1 MKVYGN
7 YSNGKFQIINNK
19 NYFYLYSY
27 PFFTDISKSIKYEMP
42 EEQLSI
48 LNKKENNNF
57 LKKVRPAYYS
67 LGLLDLSENEIGLM
81 IKSFNTGNV
90 YTCLF
95 NKNGDFI
102 NYTYN
107 TKSNAWVTRY
117 LNNKLHM
124 VWFENENNNKNIIL
138 IRAKYQ

>member
-1 MKVYGN
+1 
-7 YSNGKFQIINNK
+7 
-19 NYFYLYSY
+19 
-27 PFFTDISKSIKYEMP
+27 
-42 EEQLSI
+42 
-48 LNKKENNNF
+48 
-57 LKKVRPAYYS
+57 
-67 LGLLDLSENEIGLM
+67 M

-124 VWFENENNNKNIIL
+124 VWFENENNNKNIVL
-138 IRAKYQ
+138 IRAHFQ